1 MKLITLHQHWL
12 IAEANDRLL
21 KSDLNKSDYEYIA
34 SSFEGRFFNP
44 KMTAALIFSMQRVA
58 VTYALIYVVIEG
70 YKQSNFN
77 NVLIDN
83 LLSRSDCVEALRRLR
98 NATFHYQSVPF
109 SPKAVDFILIGDS
122 ELWIKEIHQ
131 AFKKF
136 FEQELELEK
145 NISEFNKVSN
155 EEYNIFTLLQSKLK

>member
-21 KSDLNKSDYEYIA
+21 KSDLNKSDLEYIA
-34 SSFEGRFFNP
+34 NSLEGKFFNP

-58 VTYALIYVVIEG
+58 VTYALMYVVIEG
-70 YKQSNFN
+70 YQQSKFN
-77 NVLIDN
+77 NTEINN
-83 LLSRSDCVEALRRLR
+83 LLNRSDCVSALRRLR

-109 SPKAVDFILIGDS
+109 SSKSVEFILIGDS
-122 ELWIKEIHQ
+122 EQWIREIHL

-136 FEQELELEK
+136 FERELELENNLTK
-145 NISEFNKVSN
+145 FNETNN
-155 EEYNIFTLLQSKLK
+155 EKYNILLALKAWD